1 MEFEWDPEKA
11 ESNERKHGLSFDVA
25 VWVFGDV
32 NRIERIDQDSSEE
45 EVRWATTGLIDGTEV
60 HVVYT
65 VRGEV
70 VRLITARRANR
81 YEREEYWNRKV

>member
-1 MEFEWDPEKA
+1 MGFEWDPEKA
-11 ESNERKHGLSFDVA
+11 ESNERKHGLCFDVA

-70 VRLITARRANR
+70 VRLMTARRANR